1 MNKKITFMLD
11 MDGVCC
17 DWVKA
22 GLKSVGKEELI
33 GTWRNGAKDL
43 GQLTGLSYAEIWEK
57 IDAEGSN
64 WWRTLEEYSWFW
76 ELYNKLKER
85 GDVVFCTSPSWDP
98 NCHKGKLEW
107 LHDRFGRSFRDYIFT
122 NRKFYVAKDNTILI
136 AQFAITKDDI
146 KRYLSLLILIKQVLL
161 MDRNWLNALVLSILS
176 LILVLV
182 KTIVITIS
190 LCRIKHNSNN

>member
-136 AQFAITKDDI
+136 DDNDQQCEDFVAHGGKAVLFPQLWNKTHGNPYAQFEKV
-146 KRYLSLLILIKQVLL
+146 RYVMDVLKEQL
-161 MDRNWLNALVLSILS
+161 
-176 LILVLV
+176 
-182 KTIVITIS
+182 
-190 LCRIKHNSNN
+190 